1 MALQRAFQL
10 SLNGSDAELRGML
23 ASGEVQANATRQ
35 DGMYRGF
42 SLLHAAASKGHVA
55 VADMLLRAG
64 ASVTAKNAAGKTP
77 VQLAAEK
84 GHPALAAHL
93 QSAAAAPGGIIAPPP
108 AQVMRQPSLP
118 APSMPAPSMPA
129 PSMPAQPPARSCG
142 DLHPLS
148 CA

>member
-1 MALQRAFQL
+1 MP
-10 SLNGSDAELRGML
+10 SVP
-23 ASGEVQANATRQ
+23 GEPSPPTCSTGNFQANATRQ

-108 AQVMRQPSLP
+108 VA
-118 APSMPAPSMPA
+118 APSANKTVVPS
-129 PSMPAQPPARSCG
+129 PSALRKVSSWAGRI
-142 DLHPLS
+142 
-148 CA
+148 